1 MRVYLSV
8 PMITN
13 RALPRAQLM
22 ANAITDSGNV
32 VTSPWVLGQIDAPA
46 SPIDVFQ
53 RDRTGS
59 EECDLLIA
67 DVTEP
72 SIGVGME
79 IMAAYKAGR
88 RVILVAKK
96 GNMTSRMLWHMD
108 RKEVLEYAE
117 ESEIYPGL
125 RRLLE
130 RKA

>member
-1 MRVYLSV
+1 
-8 PMITN
+8 MITN

-32 VTSPWVLGQIDAPA
+32 VTSPWVLGQTEAAP

-79 IMAAYKAGR
+79 IMAAHKAGR